1 MGFYFNLSAEE
12 KEFAKKKS
20 FFCIIIYD
28 IVSNKRRLKLAK
40 LLEGFGIRVQRSCFE
55 VDLEKSNYRSLLS
68 ELQAFYDADQLD
80 NIIVYVGNREETLR
94 LNTDEVEIEKED
106 CLFFWHENSYKIW
119 YTNSSFQ

>member
-1 MGFYFNLSAEE
+1 MGLYFNLSSEE

-40 LLEGFGIRVQRSCFE
+40 LLEEFGLRVQRSCFE
-55 VDLEKSNYRSLLS
+55 VDLEKSNYQTLIR
-68 ELQAFYDADQLD
+68 ELEDFYDPDQLD
-80 NIIVYVGNREETLR
+80 NIIVYLGNREETLR

-106 CLFFWHENSYKIW
+106 CLFF
-119 YTNSSFQ
+119 